1 MENNLPIQDNK
12 LQIDSMEL
20 LTRFLIQCRA
30 DLKKNEDKALIINCC
45 ADLVTAVYYYRKY
58 PNVNDFINK
67 YLKNSTDYF
76 HIQWVRTTWA
86 SFTKMS
92 EEEVCNLVINQI
104 STVANSD
111 E

>member
-1 MENNLPIQDNK
+1 MENNLPIQENP

-20 LTRFLIQCRA
+20 LTRFLIQCKE
-30 DLKKNEDKALIINCC
+30 DLKKDEDKALIINCS

-67 YLKNSTDYF
+67 YLKNSIDYF

-86 SFTKMS
+86 SFAKMS
-92 EEEVCNLVINQI
+92 EEEICNLVINQI
-104 STVANSD
+104 STVANSN